1 MVSENKMKNVLFP
14 FVINLRCSQIYF
26 SQNTTTF
33 FLFCSVSLFFC
44 FFEDKKSFKKK
55 VTKRKL
61 FSFAKLN
68 KIYCLF
74 FFCCQL
80 KLFQLISFLYIAEYI
95 ASAINL
101 TVVHGYNLSSYLV
114 PTSVFSDPSSLFVS
128 DFLYNCNHLEGSV

>member
-1 MVSENKMKNVLFP
+1 MFYFLLSLIYAVHKYILAKIQQHFSSSALFP
-14 FVINLRCSQIYF
+14 F
-26 SQNTTTF
+26 
-33 FLFCSVSLFFC
+33 FFC